1 MKNKISLTPLVIMIV
16 LFFSC
21 SKDDDRDEVLTSNM
35 YLSFYHSVGGE
46 VLETYPFGCIDG
58 GDCCDDHAC
67 CMGGLNYTNP
77 AGEQYN
83 IETLKY
89 IISNLVLHSN
99 DGTEKLLK
107 EVHFIDVQDPLTL
120 RIDLGELENGN
131 YNKLTFTMGLDSNL
145 NIANRYVNEPWHLA
159 MGWPMNWGYH
169 YMKLEG
175 AFDTIINGYLTHTGP
190 TDGMDMSFSN
200 ESVDL
205 WINVDDNTGDI
216 NSTLMMEINN
226 WYQYPNDISFASYGP
241 PGNNGIM
248 GNMMM
253 QHKLQENGQAD
264 VFSFTVS
271 IQ

>member
-21 SKDDDRDEVLTSNM
+21 SNDDKDKVLTSNM
-35 YLSFYHSVGGE
+35 YLSFSHSVGGE
-46 VLETYPFGCIDG
+46 ALETYPFGCIDG

-99 DGTEKLLK
+99 DGAEKLLK

-145 NIANRYVNEPWHLA
+145 NIANRYVNEPWHSA
-159 MGWPMNWGYH
+159 MVWPLNLGYH

-190 TDGMDMSFSN
+190 TMGMDMSFN
-200 ESVDL
+200 IESVDL

-216 NSTLMMEINN
+216 NSMLMMEINN

-241 PGNNGIM
+241 PGSNGIM